1 METLAANLKY
11 ASRILLRNPGYA
23 CVAILTLALGIGAN
37 ASIFSVVN
45 AVLLR
50 PLPYAEPERIVGVW
64 TSDISRN
71 VTMDTFSPPNFLD
84 VAERSHSFEA
94 ITAWRYWGF
103 DFTGEGEPE
112 RVTAAL
118 VSPAFFAV
126 MGVPPALGRALR
138 PEEDAPGRDTV
149 VVIGDGLWRRRFGA
163 DPGIVGRSIL
173 LSGRSFVV
181 VGVMPEGFEFPRRAQ
196 AWAPI
201 AFNEMQRQQRGA
213 SFIDVLARL
222 KPGVDILQAQAEMT
236 TISAGLA
243 ADFPGENTGMGIS
256 LLGLREQIVGDV
268 RLSLLVLVGA
278 VAFVLLIG
286 CGNLANLLLAAATVR
301 QREFAIRA
309 ALGASRR
316 RLAGQLL
323 TESLLL
329 AILGGGLG
337 LLLALWGVDLLV
349 AISPDDIPRLNE
361 VSLDGRVLLFTMSLS
376 VLTGFLFGLA
386 PAFSSARADLQSTL
400 KDSGR
405 GVGPGRGR
413 MRSALVS
420 AEVALV
426 LVLLVGAGLLLRSF
440 SRLRTE
446 SPGFTPDHVL
456 SLQIFLP
463 QARYTDDAARRHFHD
478 AFLEKLN
485 ALPGVI
491 SAASAS
497 PAPFSAVPMVI
508 DYGFHVVGR
517 PVPPPG
523 QEPIAIYNRVSPGYF
538 GTIGTPLLRGREFTQ
553 RDDERASRVAIVSD
567 GMAKRFWPGED
578 PIGRTFVVGTRQP
591 ITYEIVGVAGDVK
604 RMTLT
609 AAMPPEIY
617 VPFAQST
624 IGRLEFLVRTEGR
637 PAEMAAAVKAQ
648 MWSVDKDIPANYLNT
663 MDQLIQGSLA
673 QPRFNAALLAA
684 FAGLALILAMV
695 GLYGV
700 IAYSVSQRTREIG
713 VRMAL
718 GAQRADIFRNV
729 LAHGMTLT
737 LAGIVAGLGAALA
750 LAGFLSGLLYGISA
764 LDPATYAG
772 VTTVVILVALA
783 ACYLPAR
790 RATLVDPMVALRA
803 E

>member
-1 METLAANLKY
+1 
-11 ASRILLRNPGYA
+11 
-23 CVAILTLALGIGAN
+23 
-37 ASIFSVVN
+37 
-45 AVLLR
+45 
-50 PLPYAEPERIVGVW
+50 
-64 TSDISRN
+64 
-71 VTMDTFSPPNFLD
+71 
-84 VAERSHSFEA
+84 
-94 ITAWRYWGF
+94 
-103 DFTGEGEPE
+103 
-112 RVTAAL
+112 
-118 VSPAFFAV
+118 
-126 MGVPPALGRALR
+126 
-138 PEEDAPGRDTV
+138 
-149 VVIGDGLWRRRFGA
+149 
-163 DPGIVGRSIL
+163 
-173 LSGRSFVV
+173 
-181 VGVMPEGFEFPRRAQ
+181 
-196 AWAPI
+196 
-201 AFNEMQRQQRGA
+201 
-213 SFIDVLARL
+213 
-222 KPGVDILQAQAEMT
+222 
-236 TISAGLA
+236 
-243 ADFPGENTGMGIS
+243 
-256 LLGLREQIVGDV
+256 
-268 RLSLLVLVGA
+268 
-278 VAFVLLIG
+278 
-286 CGNLANLLLAAATVR
+286 
-301 QREFAIRA
+301 
-309 ALGASRR
+309 
-316 RLAGQLL
+316 
-323 TESLLL
+323 
-329 AILGGGLG
+329 
-337 LLLALWGVDLLV
+337 
-349 AISPDDIPRLNE
+349 
-361 VSLDGRVLLFTMSLS
+361 
-376 VLTGFLFGLA
+376 
-386 PAFSSARADLQSTL
+386 
-400 KDSGR
+400 
-405 GVGPGRGR
+405 
-413 MRSALVS
+413 
-420 AEVALV
+420 
-426 LVLLVGAGLLLRSF
+426 
-440 SRLRTE
+440 
-446 SPGFTPDHVL
+446 
-456 SLQIFLP
+456 
-463 QARYTDDAARRHFHD
+463 
-478 AFLEKLN
+478 
-485 ALPGVI
+485 
-491 SAASAS
+491 
-497 PAPFSAVPMVI
+497 
-508 DYGFHVVGR
+508 
-517 PVPPPG
+517 VPPPG